1 MSLPKIC
8 TCPTVPIADCPYHH
22 QDACGSLAAM
32 PCSAVI
38 RQIPKTQQSQHALCD
53 QISLLWAAAN
63 RLGLYDAADFIRPY
77 MAGNMTHKP
86 DQMTDKP
93 LPNRFTCEI
102 CGEEYRRSS
111 AKKQRE
117 EAPICPV
124 CAKYKVYQEYVQ
136 PSTIP
141 K

>member
-1 MSLPKIC
+1 
-8 TCPTVPIADCPYHH
+8 
-22 QDACGSLAAM
+22 
-32 PCSAVI
+32 
-38 RQIPKTQQSQHALCD
+38 
-53 QISLLWAAAN
+53 
-63 RLGLYDAADFIRPY
+63 
-77 MAGNMTHKP
+77 MAGNS
-86 DQMTDKP
+86 QQNSQEIDKP

-124 CAKYKVYQEYVQ
+124 CAKHKVYQKYVQ